1 MPSPAHPTKLLFV
14 CSQNRLRSPTAER
27 LFGGSARYHARSAGT
42 SPGARVVVTEGH
54 IGWADIIFCMEKRH
68 LAQLRQKFPEAM
80 SGKRAICLGIPDEFE
95 YMDPDLIDLLRDML
109 APHVDVL
116 G

>member
-1 MPSPAHPTKLLFV
+1 M
-14 CSQNRLRSPTAER
+14 
-27 LFGGSARYHARSAGT
+27 FGGWARYRARSAGT

-68 LAQLRQKFPEAM
+68 LAQFRQKFPEAM
-80 SGKRAICLGIPDEFE
+80 SGRRAICLGIPDEFE

-109 APHVDVL
+109 APHVDVP